1 MNNQYLSIIISVNME
16 KKFLK
21 VGKSINF
28 KFDTEGLECDLT
40 PGMVYN
46 INVDRYTD
54 AISLEE
60 STGLSLPSKVYCTQR
75 DERFIDK
82 VINSYNLSENGFTGV
97 MLAGLKGSGKTVM
110 AKLIANKSGLPIINI
125 DKNIRPYILRNLV
138 SMLGDTSVCFLF
150 DELDKVLADYDDSV
164 LLQVLD
170 GSDTKGK
177 HMILFTCNDDDE
189 ISEYLI
195 DRCSRIRYWREFD
208 EMSPSL
214 IMEVLN
220 DKLNDKKEVKSLTDF
235 IKDNFEV
242 CSFDN
247 IASFVKEANDYPTTT
262 FEELFEDMNLSSKGS
277 IKPHPRNKDKN
288 AANIFK
294 QKIKPISHKASNRE
308 LDSDCCCCA
317 GC

>member
-1 MNNQYLSIIISVNME
+1 MD

-21 VGKSINF
+21 VGKNVSF
-28 KFDTEGLECDLT
+28 KFNTDGLECDLT

-46 INVDRYTD
+46 IKVDRFTET
-54 AISLEE
+54 ISLEE
-60 STGLSLPSKVYCTQR
+60 FGNLSLPSKVYCTSR
-75 DERFIDK
+75 DERFVDK

-110 AKLIANKSGLPIINI
+110 AKCIANKSGLPIVNI
-125 DKNIRPYILRNLV
+125 DKNIRPYMLKSLV
-138 SMLGDTSVCFLF
+138 EKLGDTSVCFLF
-150 DELDKVLADYDDSV
+150 DELDKLLEDYDDSV
-164 LLQVLD
+164 LLQILD

-177 HMILFTCNDDDE
+177 HMILFTCNDTDD
-189 ISEYLI
+189 ISEYLV

-220 DKLNDKKEVKSLTDF
+220 DKLDNKKEVKSLTDF

-247 IASFVKEANDYPTTT
+247 IASFVKEANDYPSTT
-262 FEELFEDMNLSSKGS
+262 FEELFEDMNLSSKGT
-277 IKPHPRNKDKN
+277 IKPHSRSCKTNILKSKKKKD
-288 AANIFK
+288 
-294 QKIKPISHKASNRE
+294 ISE
-308 LDSDCCCCA
+308 DCCWDCCA
-317 GC
+317 G

>member
-21 VGKSINF
+21 VGNSVNF
-28 KFDTEGLECDLT
+28 KFNTEGLECDLT

-46 INVDRYTD
+46 IKVDRYTD

-60 STGLSLPSKVYCTQR
+60 SSGLSLPSKVYCTQR

-82 VINSYNLSENGFTGV
+82 VINSYNLSESGFTGV

-110 AKLIANKSGLPIINI
+110 AKVIANKSGLPIINI

-138 SMLGDTSVCFLF
+138 EKLGDTSVCFLF

-195 DRCSRIRYWREFD
+195 DRCSRIRYWREFY
-208 EMSPSL
+208 EMSPSI

-220 DKLNDKKEVKSLTDF
+220 DKLKDKKEVKSLTDF

-262 FEELFEDMNLSSKGS
+262 FEELFEDMNLSSKGT
-277 IKPHPRNKDKN
+277 IKPHARSCKENNYKN
-288 AANIFK
+288 VK
-294 QKIKPISHKASNRE
+294 KKLAS
-308 LDSDCCCCA
+308 DDCCCDCCCA
-317 GC
+317 G

>member
-1 MNNQYLSIIISVNME
+1 ME

-28 KFDTEGLECDLT
+28 KFNTEGLECDLT
-40 PGMVYN
+40 PGMVYS
-46 INVDRYTD
+46 IDVDRYTD

-60 STGLSLPSKVYCTQR
+60 TSGLSLPSKVYCTQR

-82 VINSYNLSENGFTGV
+82 VINNYNLSESGFTGV

-110 AKLIANKSGLPIINI
+110 AKVIANKSGLPIINI

-138 SMLGDTSVCFLF
+138 EKLGDTSVCFLF
-150 DELDKVLADYDDSV
+150 DELDKVLEDYDDSV

-177 HMILFTCNDDDE
+177 HMILFTCNDDNE

-195 DRCSRIRYWREFD
+195 DRCSRIRYWRKFD

-262 FEELFEDMNLSSKGS
+262 FEELFEDMNLSSKGT
-277 IKPHPRNKDKN
+277 IKPHARSCKENNHKN
-288 AANIFK
+288 VK
-294 QKIKPISHKASNRE
+294 KKLAS
-308 LDSDCCCCA
+308 DDCCCDCCCS

>member
-1 MNNQYLSIIISVNME
+1 ME

-28 KFDTEGLECDLT
+28 KFNTEGLECDLT

-46 INVDRYTD
+46 ISVNRYTD

-60 STGLSLPSKVYCTQR
+60 SSSLALPSKVYCTQR

-82 VINSYNLSENGFTGV
+82 VINSYNLSESGFTGV

-110 AKLIANKSGLPIINI
+110 AKVIANKSGLPIINI

-138 SMLGDTSVCFLF
+138 EKLGDTSVCFLF

-170 GSDTKGK
+170 GSDTNGK

-195 DRCSRIRYWREFD
+195 DRCSRIRYWREFG
-208 EMSPSL
+208 EISPSL

-262 FEELFEDMNLSSKGS
+262 FEELFEDMNLSSKGT
-277 IKPHPRNKDKN
+277 IKPHARSCKENNHKN
-288 AANIFK
+288 VKKTKFSEDI
-294 QKIKPISHKASNRE
+294 
-308 LDSDCCCCA
+308 C
-317 GC
+317 